1 MLKLIFSLSEFD
13 LQCTSVTNDLLNLV
27 FFRFLAFV
35 TTTHGALVNILKNW
49 TFSYRD
55 NTFLTIFDRLRSVF
69 HESKIL
75 VRKTALHGKLDTK
88 FI

>member
-1 MLKLIFSLSEFD
+1 MNLIYSVQVSQMTFSTLSF
-13 LQCTSVTNDLLNLV
+13 SDLLPLS
-27 FFRFLAFV
+27 
-35 TTTHGALVNILKNW
+35 TTTHGTLVNILKNW

-55 NTFLTIFDRLRSVF
+55 NTFLTILDRLRSVF

-88 FI
+88 LI